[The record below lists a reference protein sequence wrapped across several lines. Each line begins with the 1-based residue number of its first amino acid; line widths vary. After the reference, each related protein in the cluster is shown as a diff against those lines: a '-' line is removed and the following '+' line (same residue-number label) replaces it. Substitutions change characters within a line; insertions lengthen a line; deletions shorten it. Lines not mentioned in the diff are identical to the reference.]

1 MLQDR
6 IFLHDIAF
14 WNEFNVQRTISH
26 EINLLWI
33 NLWAMGSSYNGIN
46 VGYLRIL
53 LSFIMV
59 FCHCYITQL
68 SFLLKLPDSHTL
80 DLHGSIVSLP
90 GRIPLI
96 LSLPELLR
104 AVTVLVIPG
113 LGISFIAYSIREE
126 TICSSNCDVDDEV
139 KLKIYGKKPAMI
151 SISM

>member
-1 MLQDR
+1 MLWVFTSTA
-6 IFLHDIAF
+6 II
-14 WNEFNVQRTISH
+14 
-26 EINLLWI
+26 
-33 NLWAMGSSYNGIN
+33 YYGI
-46 VGYLRIL
+46 YR
-53 LSFIMV
+53 
-59 FCHCYITQL
+59 HCYITQL

-126 TICSSNCDVDDEV
+126 TICSTNRDVDDEV
-139 KLKIYGKKPAMI
+139 KLKICGKETSNDFHFQAMLYYSRSRI
-151 SISM
+151 MTRVFVSFIFQIMTLVLETPWN

>member
-1 MLQDR
+1 MLWVFTSTA
-6 IFLHDIAF
+6 II
-14 WNEFNVQRTISH
+14 
-26 EINLLWI
+26 
-33 NLWAMGSSYNGIN
+33 YYGI
-46 VGYLRIL
+46 YR
-53 LSFIMV
+53 
-59 FCHCYITQL
+59 HCYITQL

-126 TICSSNCDVDDEV
+126 TICSTNRDVDDEV
-139 KLKIYGKKPAMI
+139 KLKINVVKNQR
-151 SISM
+151 